1 MGLAWRPGGYRLV
14 GLWQWIILSTC
25 SECIGSGG
33 EALGSCAQGFG
44 TCCYCE
50 YAAIREH
57 HLCTHMQ
64 LSYEHVVEQ
73 WRRTRHTYRTQA
85 TQRPTPS
92 LRTPPAPTPSARSPP
107 VSARYRFKS
116 LLHFNF
122 FYFQIRLDFE
132 QFEMGPPIS
141 NNVVSYFYVSLQPPC
156 YRIFLILYHNTGS
169 AIIIICCIKRC
180 VDTGTVTDYVSL
192 VHSAGTTTRT
202 EPTHLC
208 GYNTGYHGM

>member
-1 MGLAWRPGGYRLV
+1 MTKNQTYLQNPSYPASYTITSDTTCTYTFSKITTSVCQVWLA
-14 GLWQWIILSTC
+14 ILIMFSF
-25 SECIGSGG
+25 I
-33 EALGSCAQGFG
+33 
-44 TCCYCE
+44 
-50 YAAIREH
+50 
-57 HLCTHMQ
+57 
-64 LSYEHVVEQ
+64 
-73 WRRTRHTYRTQA
+73 
-85 TQRPTPS
+85 S
-92 LRTPPAPTPSARSPP
+92 L
-107 VSARYRFKS
+107 
-116 LLHFNF
+116 
-122 FYFQIRLDFE
+122 QIRLDFE